1 MERHARETNVQ
12 EKSERVAVLVAGS
25 FNRYF
30 LVSSAERLV
39 APLRKQ
45 GYIVD
50 YFLSLT
56 TEAAKP
62 YRAELGYTQY
72 ATWDPVFSN
81 GARTEIPNNTAI
93 AATVQDILVV
103 RAGARL
109 RHFSL
114 LGHLDVEEDPRIR
127 KRHRR
132 ATKQHPGEDV
142 DLRFPTVDLS
152 YGARNSANV
161 VANRNII
168 RVFVSMERLWAALLD
183 AERADGEPFDLVL
196 FLRDDTKWLADFDL
210 DRLRA
215 QGSADVYL
223 LSCDVRVPRL
233 SPDEINDHGL
243 VVRRKAAG
251 VFGLYLTR
259 LLESD
264 IEGCKRRMHKPLWW
278 EILPAFA
285 RNAIGERGCN
295 SEMLL
300 KWQIDL
306 ARFRV
311 LKVGQSL
318 IPFQRSMHLDINGKI
333 VECFHKYCKSSKDR
347 LGDFGLQRCTAVKL
361 IYGPDFS
368 RKMRN
373 TGEKERKAH

>member
-1 MERHARETNVQ
+1 MHRYFNAPTASLSLVIFLCCPLIVLSEATNQSTSFQSRPSATARNRLNLDQGTAKLTWSTIHTEERRSKSPHAPRQARLRKYRPEMERHARETNVQ

-142 DLRFPTVDLS
+142 DLRFPTLNLS

-168 RVFVSMERLWAALLD
+168 RVFVSERLWAALLD

-264 IEGCKRRMHKPLWW
+264 IEGCKRRMHKPL
-278 EILPAFA
+278 
-285 RNAIGERGCN
+285 
-295 SEMLL
+295 
-300 KWQIDL
+300 
-306 ARFRV
+306 
-311 LKVGQSL
+311 
-318 IPFQRSMHLDINGKI
+318 
-333 VECFHKYCKSSKDR
+333 
-347 LGDFGLQRCTAVKL
+347 
-361 IYGPDFS
+361 
-368 RKMRN
+368 
-373 TGEKERKAH
+373 